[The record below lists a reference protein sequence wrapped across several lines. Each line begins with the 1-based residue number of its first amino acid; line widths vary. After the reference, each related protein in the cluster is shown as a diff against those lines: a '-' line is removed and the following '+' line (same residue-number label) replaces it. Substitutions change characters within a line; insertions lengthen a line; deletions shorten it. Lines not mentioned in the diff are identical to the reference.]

1 MPRCSFRPATTSSG
15 TDMHLEFAGKQH
27 LPSHWSLGVVGYW
40 YEQITGDDNNPAI
53 LGDFKGRAIAL
64 GPEASYQFMKNPK
77 RPVTIDLRRTGR
89 SLAARHSRG
98 DFTTSVG
105 ESGHERDEVYGRIG
119 RRPGPD
125 ACRYFHLDACARDP
139 HELTGARAVSAT
151 TSFR

>member
-1 MPRCSFRPATTSSG
+1 MPCRARA
-15 TDMHLEFAGKQH
+15 EAGLVPHQRRVLH
-27 LPSHWSLGVVGYW
+27 VRRALGGSLGWKKRTGYW
-40 YEQITGDDNNPAI
+40 YEQITGDHNNPEI

-89 SLAARHSRG
+89 SLEARHARS

-125 ACRYFHLDACARDP
+125 ACGCFHLNAFARDP
-139 HELTGARAVSAT
+139 DELTGARAVSAT